1 MTTPEWR
8 TALDR
13 AHSHALDWV
22 DSLAHREV
30 TPTADL
36 ATVLAALGDLPE
48 GPGDPAE
55 TIDKLAEAVEPGLA
69 GIGSGRWFGFVMGGS
84 HPAALAADWLTSA
97 WDQNAGLSAVT
108 PGVVAAELAA
118 GRWLLDLFGLPQDSA
133 VGFTT
138 GATTANF
145 SGLAAGR
152 DALLRA
158 AGWDAAR
165 GLTGGPAIRV
175 LAGAEAHVSPL
186 LALRHLGLGEPELLA
201 VDERGSIRPEALA
214 DALESDPGRPVL
226 LLLQVG
232 NIHSGDSDPCDVLI
246 PLAHE
251 HDAWVHVDGAFGL
264 WQTVAP
270 THRHLAAGVE
280 LADSWAS
287 DLHKTLNVPYDSGV
301 VIVRDAAALRAAMSV
316 HASYLFTDDAGDPHE
331 LVPEMS
337 RRARGVPVWAA
348 LHSLGRAGVV
358 ELVERLGLRA
368 RQLAEGAGALP
379 GAEVVNDVVFTQ
391 VCVSFGSD
399 ERTHAVIEHVL
410 ADGTAWM
417 SGSHW
422 RGRAVLR
429 MSVSNWQTSEDDV
442 RRSLDALTRA
452 VAAVDR

>member
-13 AHSHALDWV
+13 AHVHAQEWV
-22 DSLAHREV
+22 DSLAHRDV

-36 ATVLAALGDLPE
+36 ATVLTSLGNLPE
-48 GPGDPAE
+48 GPGDPAK
-55 TIDKLAEAVEPGLA
+55 TIDTLAEAVEPSLA
-69 GIGSGRWFGFVMGGS
+69 GIGTGRWFGFVMGGS

-97 WDQNAGLSAVT
+97 WDQNAGLNAVT
-108 PGVVAAELAA
+108 PGVIAAEIAA

-138 GATTANF
+138 GATMANF
-145 SGLAAGR
+145 TGLAAGR

-158 AGWDAAR
+158 AGWDPAG
-165 GLTGGPAIRV
+165 GLAGGPAIRV

-186 LALRHLGLGEPELLA
+186 LALRYLGLGDPELLP

-214 DALESDPGRPVL
+214 DALDSDPGRPVL
-226 LLLQVG
+226 LLLQAG
-232 NIHSGDSDPCDVLI
+232 NIHSGDSDPFDVLI
-246 PLAHE
+246 PLAHD

-264 WQTVAP
+264 WQAVTP
-270 THRHLAAGVE
+270 IHRHLAAGVE

-301 VIVRDAAALRAAMSV
+301 VMVRDATALRASMSV
-316 HASYLFTDDAGDPHE
+316 QASYLITDGTGDQHE
-331 LVPEMS
+331 YVPEIS
-337 RRARGVPVWAA
+337 RRARGVAVWAT
-348 LHSLGRAGVV
+348 LHSLGRTGVV
-358 ELVERLGLRA
+358 DLVERLGLRA
-368 RQLAEGAGALP
+368 RQLAEGAAALP

-399 ERTHAVIEHVL
+399 ERTHAVIDHVL
-410 ADGTAWM
+410 ADGTTWM
-417 SGSHW
+417 SGSRWH
-422 RGRAVLR
+422 GRAVLR

-442 RRSLDALTRA
+442 RRSLDALSRA
-452 VAAVDR
+452 VSAV

>member
-13 AHSHALDWV
+13 AHLHAQDWV
-22 DSLAHREV
+22 DSLADRQV

-48 GPGDPAE
+48 GPGDPAK
-55 TIDKLAEAVEPGLA
+55 TIDTLVEAVEPGLA
-69 GIGSGRWFGFVMGGS
+69 GIGTGRWFGFVMGGS

-97 WDQNAGLSAVT
+97 WDQNAGMSAVT
-108 PGVVAAELAA
+108 PGVVAAETAA
-118 GRWLLDLFGLPQDSA
+118 GRWLLDLFGLPPDAA

-145 SGLAAGR
+145 TGLAAGR

-158 AGWDAAR
+158 AGWDVTR
-165 GLTGGPAIRV
+165 GLAGGPAIRV

-186 LALRHLGLGEPELLA
+186 LALRHLGLGDPELLA
-201 VDERGSIRPEALA
+201 VDERGCIRPEALA
-214 DALESDPGRPVL
+214 EALQADPGRPVL

-232 NIHSGDSDPCDVLI
+232 NIHSGDSDPCDALI

-251 HDAWVHVDGAFGL
+251 HGAWVHVDGAFGL
-264 WQTVAP
+264 WQAAAP
-270 THRHLAAGVE
+270 AHRHLAAGVE

-301 VIVRDAAALRAAMSV
+301 VMVRDPAALRAAMSV
-316 HASYLFTDDAGDPHE
+316 HASYLVTDGAGDPHE

-337 RRARGVPVWAA
+337 RRARGVAVWAA
-348 LHSLGRAGVV
+348 LHSLGRQGVID
-358 ELVERLGLRA
+358 LVERLGLRA
-368 RQLAEGAGALP
+368 RQLAAGAAALP

-399 ERTHAVIEHVL
+399 ERTEAVIKQVL
-410 ADGTAWM
+410 ADGTTWM
-417 SGSHW
+417 SGSRWH
-422 RGRAVLR
+422 GQAVVR

-442 RRSLDALTRA
+442 RRSLDALARA
-452 VAAVDR
+452 VAAV